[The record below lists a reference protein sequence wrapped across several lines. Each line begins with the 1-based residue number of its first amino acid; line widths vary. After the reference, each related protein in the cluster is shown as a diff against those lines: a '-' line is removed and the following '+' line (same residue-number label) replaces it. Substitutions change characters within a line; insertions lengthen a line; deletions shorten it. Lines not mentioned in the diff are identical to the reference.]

1 MVYSIIFVELV
12 IHVPLLRSHAF
23 EGKWKG
29 TESEILKA
37 VYLVCDEIKSI
48 FSLYG
53 QLRILI

>member
-1 MVYSIIFVELV
+1 M
-12 IHVPLLRSHAF
+12 PLLRSHAL

-29 TESEILKA
+29 TESDILKA

-53 QLRILI
+53 QLKNTYLSTEFNGCFA

>member
-1 MVYSIIFVELV
+1 M
-12 IHVPLLRSHAF
+12 PLLRSHAL

-29 TESEILKA
+29 TESDILKA

-53 QLRILI
+53 QLRRLN